1 MRFLLPIG
9 AFAFGWLIGLDH
21 GDGTLCAFLPLLAMI
36 GPAVATALPAAA
48 PVAAAGLGG
57 WGTAAAIGGGAVLA
71 GANALGA
78 SSYGPGSPGQGPY
91 AMPAGPTG
99 PYVPG
104 APGPGPYAL
113 PGQQAAEAQSG
124 LQRLLSN
131 QWTKRIIKGALG
143 GMSSG
148 DRGDAL
154 SAMDRSQQM
163 PGASGGSVPGFAP
176 PQFGVASDIVDRVQ
190 KTRGNYPVPG
200 LGS

>member
-1 MRFLLPIG
+1 MRFLVPIG

-36 GPAVATALPAAA
+36 GPALASAA

-113 PGQQAAEAQSG
+113 PGQQAGQQAVDWKN
-124 LQRLLSN
+124 L
-131 QWTKRIIKGALG
+131 TKRIIKGALG

-148 DRGDAL
+148 DKGDAL
-154 SAMDRSQQM
+154 AAMDRSHQM
-163 PGASGGSVPGFAP
+163 PGASGGGVPGFTP

-190 KTRGNYPVPG
+190 RTSGNYSVPG
-200 LGS
+200 LGG